1 MGVRS
6 YLEANFD
13 YEIVDEFLDHY
24 AIMSDNMEKM
34 IIDLAKPA
42 MYDQSIHEL
51 FRVFHNIK
59 SSSGFLKIDQM
70 FKLASF
76 VENVLDGI
84 RANQSEVNEETTTW
98 LLQISDM
105 FATWNDDLKED
116 KELSRIKYSL
126 LKIPDLEK

>member
-105 FATWNDDLKED
+105 FAT
-116 KELSRIKYSL
+116 
-126 LKIPDLEK
+126 